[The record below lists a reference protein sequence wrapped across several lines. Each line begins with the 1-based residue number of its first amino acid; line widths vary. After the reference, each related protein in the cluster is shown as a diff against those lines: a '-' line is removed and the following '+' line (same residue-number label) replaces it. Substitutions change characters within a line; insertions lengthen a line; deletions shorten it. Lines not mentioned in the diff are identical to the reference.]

1 MTRRRTARWR
11 SGRWAG
17 ARACLVASVATVTVG
32 VLSVLAL
39 GIKVAENASQSPS
52 SGISAP
58 VESDRVLDPGAW
70 ARVGKDNGGPVAA
83 RPGASDIPRS
93 HPLFAGERDRTV
105 ES

>member
-1 MTRRRTARWR
+1 MNRH
-11 SGRWAG
+11 
-17 ARACLVASVATVTVG
+17 RAYLVASVATVTVG

-39 GIKVAENASQSPS
+39 GVKVAENASQGPS

-70 ARVGKDNGGPVAA
+70 ARVGKDNGGPMAS
-83 RPGASDIPRS
+83 RSGASDIHRV
-93 HPLFAGERDRTV
+93 HPLFVGERDRTV